1 MSDNAAILEGFTVE
15 VTAEYQLDTLY
26 LLVRP
31 DTDYDSRFKAWD
43 MDGQEYIRVNGWPA
57 TISEPEPVAPLYRA
71 EVPGTDYRHSV
82 FAVIVDGEVMLT
94 RDKVNGDLALTSFAY
109 FASDATRGRAAY
121 LIFSHSD
128 SNGNELYAEIIRS
141 KRNGT

>member
-1 MSDNAAILEGFTVE
+1 MSDNAAVLEGFTVE
-15 VTAEYQLDTLY
+15 IIAGYQDIALY

-31 DTDYDSRFKAWD
+31 GTDYDSRFTAWD
-43 MDGQEYIRVNGWPA
+43 MDGQEYIRVNGWLA

-71 EVPGTDYRHSV
+71 EVPGADYRHSV

-94 RDKVNGDLALTSFAY
+94 RDKVNGDLALASFAY
-109 FASDATRGRAAY
+109 FASDATRGRTMY

-128 SNGNELYAEIIRS
+128 RNGNELYAEIIRS
-141 KRNGT
+141 KRNE